1 MEASSGTSG
10 SVVTWGN
17 SYAGGYGSNPDQG
30 ANDGPDVG
38 DLTRSQWV
46 AQELSSDVKEVFSTD
61 FAFAALKT
69 DGSVITWGG
78 DVDLDGSANRY
89 TDTGGHS
96 FEVAD
101 QITSDVS
108 TIYSNVGAFAALK
121 NDGSVVTWGHSYAG
135 CLLYTSPSP
144 RD

>member
-1 MEASSGTSG
+1 MEATSSGTSG

-17 SYAGGYGSNPDQG
+17 GYAGGSGSDPDHG
-30 ANDGPDVG
+30 ANDGPEVG

-78 DVDLDGSANRY
+78 DVDLDGGINRY
-89 TDTGGHS
+89 TDSGGS
-96 FEVAD
+96 SYQVAD
-101 QITSDVS
+101 QLTNNVS
-108 TIYSNVGAFAALK
+108 TIFSNVGAFAALK
-121 NDGSVVTWGHSYAG
+121 KDGSVVT
-135 CLLYTSPSP
+135 
-144 RD
+144 